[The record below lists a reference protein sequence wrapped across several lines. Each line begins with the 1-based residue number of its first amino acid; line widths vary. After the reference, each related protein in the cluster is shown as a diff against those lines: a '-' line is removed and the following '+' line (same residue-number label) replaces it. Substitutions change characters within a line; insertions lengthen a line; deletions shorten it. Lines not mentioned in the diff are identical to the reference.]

1 MTTRPLRNG
10 EPPEGYPVAFERWLR
25 LRDGRYVWVR
35 PILPSDAPELA
46 EAIRTADPD
55 TLRRRFLGS
64 PPRLT
69 PKLLRWLTTVDY
81 ERRLA
86 LVALDPATGRGIA
99 IARFEPLQEEGVAEI
114 AVAVD
119 PAWRRVGLATMLVE
133 LLAEAALERGFHSFG
148 ASYLAQNRPI
158 EAMLTHAGGGA
169 KLLISHGVAEL
180 AVDLDHERTI
190 RAGGHH

>member
-1 MTTRPLRNG
+1 M
-10 EPPEGYPVAFERWLR
+10 AFERWLR
-25 LRDGRYVWVR
+25 LRDGRNVWVR

-81 ERRLA
+81 EHRLA

-119 PAWRRVGLATMLVE
+119 PAWRRVGLATRLIEM
-133 LLAEAALERGFHSFG
+133 LAEAALERGFHSFG

-158 EAMLTHAGGGA
+158 AAMLAHAGGA

>member
-1 MTTRPLRNG
+1 M
-10 EPPEGYPVAFERWLR
+10 AFERRLR
-25 LRDGRYVWVR
+25 LRDGRSVWVR

-46 EAIRTADPD
+46 EAIRTADAD

-69 PKLLRWLTTVDY
+69 PALLRWLTTVDY
-81 ERRLA
+81 VHRFA
-86 LVALDPATGRGIA
+86 LVALDPVTHRGIA
-99 IARFEPLQEEGVAEI
+99 IARFEPLAEVGVAE
-114 AVAVD
+114 VAVVVD
-119 PAWRRVGLATMLVE
+119 PEWRRVGLATGLIE

-158 EAMLTHAGGGA
+158 EAMLAHAGGGA

-180 AVDLDHERTI
+180 AVALDHGSEHRPG
-190 RAGGHH
+190 RCGHN